1 MKIQK
6 EIREEIY
13 MRIDL
18 LKAIEE
24 DRNNVYVLLLK
35 EKVAK
40 QLIDLLGLQ

>member
-24 DRNNVYVLLLK
+24 DRNNIYVSLK